1 MEQHKVLPQPARH
14 GDEGRNE
21 RRTGSFGADGARPG
35 LYTADQAAVV
45 ATALVSQIYAAAAAM
60 DALAEHLL
68 VTPTRHKDE
77 DAGSAHRSRERH
89 IETG

>member
-1 MEQHKVLPQPARH
+1 MEQHKVLPQTAHH

-21 RRTGSFGADGARPG
+21 RRTPPFGVEGAGPG

-45 ATALVSQIYAAAAAM
+45 ATALVSQIYAAAAATV
-60 DALAEHLL
+60 ALAEHLL
-68 VTPTRHKDE
+68 VTPTGHQAE
-77 DAGSAHRSRERH
+77 DPGSPHRCRGRH

>member
-1 MEQHKVLPQPARH
+1 MEQRKVLPQPARH

-21 RRTGSFGADGARPG
+21 RRTGSFGADGTGRG

-68 VTPTRHKDE
+68 VTPTGHKDE
-77 DAGSAHRSRERH
+77 DPGSAHRSRERH